1 MAAVMH
7 PSRPSMDRSSSFE
20 HPRPRSSAS
29 FYDRPPSPIPRPTT
43 HTRTSSS
50 SSNSHYSQ
58 PFPNFYSQTPFNQTW
73 SANPQPNSSF
83 YATPF
88 HGYAHQPVFHQPPG
102 HDFPAW
108 ANAYHHMVM
117 ASVANGAHPGG
128 VTPPPTTEYHEHER
142 RRTNSGPQQY
152 PNPSLQYSPQ
162 SSQFPPGNYFDQR
175 PITNVQAQPQTSNQT
190 PIQLDKQEKQER
202 LQGSKMA
209 QSVTAQPFHPYK
221 RGPTH
226 RPSRE
231 SMKSNQTANVITSSL
246 PRSVSQPTL
255 PTSFDQRTPSPA
267 PTSTRQDSRNNGNVE
282 PAPRTASPAPSP
294 RVNNQEERRP
304 SVSNANVNVVTTTT
318 SSTNNTQ
325 DKSTPSPKNP
335 TARVSTPLHPGP
347 ITAATNT
354 PQLRPSPLSQTS
366 LTASAEPEKKGFKG
380 MFKRNLDKD
389 SSRKMST
396 PPPST
401 PAVKPTTASQYKALP
416 LTPAGS
422 QPHTKISASPAESS
436 TYSATPPTT
445 PPQELDPPNAPFS
458 YDNVAAM
465 GSELSLA
472 ETERTATAQKK
483 EKKSLFRMKNMST
496 DNISLSSTVSSA
508 SMMIRKMGSLGKLA
522 RRNSLMGISKI
533 FKDRPKD
540 EDGALPEREVKKE
553 KKGKKKSKGEIVPA
567 AVSRLT
573 AEAEEDKSLAGLSPA
588 AKLAR
593 QHTLRSKAEAEKR
606 NQNLPTGEPAW
617 DNNTTTRTSKSSP
630 GPVLPPG
637 ASHEQVN
644 VGDLHSGVSVTSNV
658 GIGGIG
664 GTGGPEVLH
673 ILPRSKV
680 VQAVAVS
687 GQEYDSD
694 NDSSDG
700 ETIED
705 LTATMGKARLSSTSE
720 NESFLALW
728 GNAIIDKGLV
738 PKKGILKVTKSQ
750 EDLEAAASRQRSNSA
765 TSVPTPLISS
775 SLSRA
780 PVDPTKLAGLDGIA
794 IVHPSPQKEVLES
807 SNIFQNDQSFN
818 SNQRGQYGQYQNSPR
833 EQSGQN
839 NQPIVKDQS
848 SQLGQPGIGV
858 RFNNQSATPDRQTYA
873 NVVNNT
879 SDRSIYSNVAGNT
892 SAPALNF
899 LPGQGKPI
907 TPRSMTAPAKRRLVW
922 APECAVYSTYDAGT
936 YDRRSEP
943 ATCNRLTPELAMS
956 IKQE

>member
-162 SSQFPPGNYFDQR
+162 SSQFPPG
-175 PITNVQAQPQTSNQT
+175 
-190 PIQLDKQEKQER
+190 
-202 LQGSKMA
+202 SKMA

-304 SVSNANVNVVTTTT
+304 SVSNANANVVTTTA
-318 SSTNNTQ
+318 TNNTQ
-325 DKSTPSPKNP
+325 DKSTPSSKNP
-335 TARVSTPLHPGP
+335 TVRVSTPLHPGP

-630 GPVLPPG
+630 G
-637 ASHEQVN
+637 
-644 VGDLHSGVSVTSNV
+644 
-658 GIGGIG
+658 
-664 GTGGPEVLH
+664 TGGPEVLH

-720 NESFLALW
+720 NERFLALW

-780 PVDPTKLAGLDGIA
+780 PVDPTKLAGLDGI
-794 IVHPSPQKEVLES
+794 
-807 SNIFQNDQSFN
+807 
-818 SNQRGQYGQYQNSPR
+818 
-833 EQSGQN
+833 
-839 NQPIVKDQS
+839 
-848 SQLGQPGIGV
+848 GV
-858 RFNNQSATPDRQTYA
+858 RFNNQTSTPDRQTYA

-956 IKQE
+956 IKQELNAFKLEMDVHPSSRVHTHYFA